1 MIVDRDIDEL
11 TEEEQAIALK
21 QLRTFND
28 LIATCRILEN
38 SIIVSEALKRTI
50 MIFVFTA
57 LAVVATKFFG
67 ASLDIENPIGLT
79 IIVCLFNLTIHS
91 IYENSAL
98 KSYSPHYLKIVQTFM
113 DKNPGFAKLYN
124 KQQENSQKED

>member
-28 LIATCRILEN
+28 LIATCRMLEN
-38 SIIVSEALKRTI
+38 SILVSEALKRTI

-57 LAVVATKFFG
+57 LAVVATS
-67 ASLDIENPIGLT
+67 SLVLPWI
-79 IIVCLFNLTIHS
+79 
-91 IYENSAL
+91 
-98 KSYSPHYLKIVQTFM
+98 LKILLV
-113 DKNPGFAKLYN
+113 
-124 KQQENSQKED
+124 